1 MYQACGHSLMLM
13 HRLQGMEA
21 GPSDTL
27 WIGLSEIDPGGG
39 TTASASDAEKVY
51 VCLEGEVEIAATKGD
66 TTMVTVLRRLD
77 SCRIEPREAL
87 QLTNRSRS
95 VAKVLLVVP
104 RRDGARRMATPA
116 QGSTAA
122 DAPNA

>member
-1 MYQACGHSLMLM
+1 MYQASGQSLMLM
-13 HRLQGMEA
+13 HRLQAMEA
-21 GPSDTL
+21 GASDTL
-27 WIGLSEIDPGGG
+27 WVGLLEIDPGGG

-66 TTMVTVLRRLD
+66 TTMVTILRRLD
-77 SCRIEPREAL
+77 SCRIEPHEAL

-104 RRDGARRMATPA
+104 RRSNAASAP
-116 QGSTAA
+116 TA
-122 DAPNA
+122 